1 MKKTLILD
9 SNNLLY
15 RIFFMNQ
22 NRAADVDLKL
32 VFLRCIKSYVNL
44 INGADE
50 IYSVWDA
57 RIDAD
62 STNFRKD
69 EIDVDYK
76 GNRNYED
83 IELAH
88 EHDDAIMELS
98 ESLGIKNMFPKVME
112 ADDVIAWLTRKLPG
126 QKTVVTVDQ
135 DMLQLIDRE
144 TSVYSPIKKVMITT
158 DNFHEMTGTTI
169 SKFLDYK
176 ALQGDKSDNI
186 PGVPRVGKKT
196 ALKLVNEDI
205 ETSISS
211 EDYKI
216 YEKNKKLMDLSYGY
230 TVHEGEEDCYKHQ
243 LTKCSNISANLDKF
257 KELCYK
263 HELFSIV
270 HKFNDWQSSF
280 STNKKVEEAV
290 VSLME
295 RLNISV

>member
-69 EIDVDYK
+69 EVDVDYK

-112 ADDVIAWLTRKLPG
+112 ADDVIAWLTKKLPG

-158 DNFHEMTGTTI
+158 DNFYETTGTTI
-169 SKFLDYK
+169 SNFLDYK

-186 PGVPRVGKKT
+186 PGIPGVGKKT

-205 ETSISS
+205 ETSIAP
-211 EDYKI
+211 ENYKI

-230 TVHEGEEDCYKHQ
+230 TAHAGEEDCYKQQ
-243 LTKCSNISANLDKF
+243 LAKCNSISTNLDKF

-270 HKFNDWQSSF
+270 QKFTDWQTSF
-280 STNKKVEEAV
+280 STNKKVEETV

>member
-1 MKKTLILD
+1 MKKILILD

-22 NRAADVDLKL
+22 NRATDVDLKL
-32 VFLRCIKSYVNL
+32 VFLRCVKSYVNL

-69 EIDVDYK
+69 EVDVDYK

-83 IELAH
+83 IEKAH

-112 ADDVIAWLTRKLPG
+112 ADDVIAWLTKKISG

-158 DNFHEMTGTTI
+158 DNFHETTGTTI
-169 SKFLDYK
+169 SNFLDYK

-186 PGVPRVGKKT
+186 PGIPGVGKKT

-205 ETSISS
+205 KATISS

-230 TVHEGEEDCYKHQ
+230 TAHQGEEACYKQQ
-243 LTKCSNISANLDKF
+243 LAKCNNITTNLPKF
-257 KELCYK
+257 KELCHK

-295 RLNISV
+295 RLNIGV